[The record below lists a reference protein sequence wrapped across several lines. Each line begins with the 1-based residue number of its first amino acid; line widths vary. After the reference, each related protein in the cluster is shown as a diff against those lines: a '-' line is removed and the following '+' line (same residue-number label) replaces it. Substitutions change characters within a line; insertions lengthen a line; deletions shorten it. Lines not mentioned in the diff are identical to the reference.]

1 MSRRTVL
8 AGLASAGLIWTLL
21 SSSSPGG
28 QSTPLKAMVVQGR
41 VEMRAGAGRTFY
53 CVGHLSRGTQVSVDE
68 VVFGWYKIVPPAGTY
83 SYVPKRALRLQ
94 GDGQVGQVIDQRIA
108 VMSGALKGPTES
120 YRRQIDLLEGDTVR
134 ILGEEGDY
142 YKIAP
147 PPGAFVFLPP
157 DSLRPLTEAEATKRA
172 WAVLDAL
179 PDSDPEQPPAVSSVA
194 PAAEPNRSEA
204 VAATPD
210 PLPDRDLLLRQ
221 LEEALDHTRTESPT
235 RTVVAEL
242 ASDTTAIASASPA
255 DVEKE
260 EAALIATPSVA
271 HFVSAETPGWDRG
284 LSPIATSET
293 PTKEH
298 KAASAGSP
306 SSGKVPLSEPRG
318 PSAPRGENR
327 KAAPA
332 RSPASL
338 APPTAAIQPV
348 ATPAVPFSRPA
359 SSGSPPTRIEAS
371 ADVGTPETPATP
383 PTPEVPGT
391 PEPAA
396 PRSPGYSSNPSL
408 SQPVRQAEW
417 MMEQAEA
424 LPIDQQ
430 PIPQLLATYQ
440 ALWDSG
446 KLTPVERHIVA
457 SRLVQL
463 QCNATVAG
471 ALAQIAAVK
480 QEIESSRVQISD
492 AKPALQDVTPQP
504 SPDETGREPA
514 VDYDVMGRL
523 LASSVYDGQ
532 RLPRLYRIVDPTTQ
546 RTIAYAHG
554 NGTIN
559 PATTV
564 GQYVGI
570 VGRSQF
576 DRALRLNVIKVD
588 RLDVL
593 EYTPL
598 N

>member
-8 AGLASAGLIWTLL
+8 AGLASIGLIWTLL

-28 QSTPLKAMVVQGR
+28 QSTPLKAMVVQDR

-53 CVGHLSRGTQVSVDE
+53 CVGHLSRGAQVSVDE

-94 GDGQVGQVIDQRIA
+94 GDGQVGQVIDKRIA

-120 YRRQIDLLEGDTVR
+120 YRRQIDLLDGDTVR

-142 YKIAP
+142 YRIAP

-157 DSLRPLTEAEATKRA
+157 DSLRPLTETEAAKGAR
-172 WAVLDAL
+172 AVLDAL
-179 PDSDPEQPPAVSSVA
+179 PASVPNA
-194 PAAEPNRSEA
+194 AAEPDRSDA
-204 VAATPD
+204 VATTPD

-221 LEEALDHTRTESPT
+221 LEDALDHTLTESPT
-235 RTVVAEL
+235 RAAAAEL
-242 ASDTTAIASASPA
+242 ASDAATVASASPT
-255 DVEKE
+255 DVEDN
-260 EAALIATPSVA
+260 EAALAATPSVA
-271 HFVSAETPGWDRG
+271 HFVSAETLGWDRG
-284 LSPIATSET
+284 LAPITSSDT

-298 KAASAGSP
+298 KASSAGSP
-306 SSGKVPLSEPRG
+306 SPGRVPLSEPRG

-327 KAAPA
+327 RAAPA
-332 RSPASL
+332 RPPVSL
-338 APPTAAIQPV
+338 ASTAAIQPV
-348 ATPAVPFSRPA
+348 ATPGVPFSRPA
-359 SSGSPPTRIEAS
+359 SSGSTPTRVEAN
-371 ADVGTPETPATP
+371 ADVGTPGPSGA
-383 PTPEVPGT
+383 PGT

-430 PIPQLLATYQ
+430 PIPQLVATYQ

-480 QEIESSRVQISD
+480 QEIESSRVEISD
-492 AKPALQDVTPQP
+492 AKPTPDAATFQQ
-504 SPDETGREPA
+504 SPDGASGEPA

-532 RLPRLYRIVDPTTQ
+532 RLPRLYRVVDSTTQ
-546 RTIAYAHG
+546 RTIVYVQG

-570 VGRSQF
+570 VGRSKF
-576 DRALRLNVIKVD
+576 DRALRLNVIEVD

-593 EYTPL
+593 EYKPL
-598 N
+598 H

>member
-8 AGLASAGLIWTLL
+8 AGLASVGLIWTLL
-21 SSSSPGG
+21 SASSPGG
-28 QSTPLKAMVVQGR
+28 QSTPLKAMVVQDR

-53 CVGHLSRGTQVSVDE
+53 CVGHLSRGAQVSVDE

-83 SYVPKRALRLQ
+83 SYVPKHALRLQ
-94 GDGQVGQVIDQRIA
+94 GDGPVAQVIDKRLA

-134 ILGEEGDY
+134 ILGEEGGY
-142 YKIAP
+142 YRIAP

-157 DSLRPLTEAEATKRA
+157 DSLRPLTETEAAKRA
-172 WAVLDAL
+172 RAVLDTL
-179 PDSDPEQPPAVSSVA
+179 PDSIQKEPPAVS
-194 PAAEPNRSEA
+194 AAAAAADPTRSDA
-204 VAATPD
+204 VAAIPN
-210 PLPDRDLLLRQ
+210 PLSDRDLLLRQ
-221 LEEALDHTRTESPT
+221 LEDALDQTLTESPT
-235 RTVVAEL
+235 RATAAEI
-242 ASDTTAIASASPA
+242 ASDTATVAAASPTNA
-255 DVEKE
+255 EK
-260 EAALIATPSVA
+260 EAALVATPSVA
-271 HFVSAETPGWDRG
+271 QFVSAETPGWERE
-284 LSPIATSET
+284 LTPIASSDT
-293 PTKEH
+293 PTEEH
-298 KAASAGSP
+298 KA
-306 SSGKVPLSEPRG
+306 
-318 PSAPRGENR
+318 
-327 KAAPA
+327 
-332 RSPASL
+332 
-338 APPTAAIQPV
+338 
-348 ATPAVPFSRPA
+348 
-359 SSGSPPTRIEAS
+359 AS
-371 ADVGTPETPATP
+371 ADVGTPGTPGAPETP
-383 PTPEVPGT
+383 ET

-417 MMEQAEA
+417 MMEQTEA

-430 PIPQLLATYQ
+430 PIVQLLATYQ

-446 KLTPVERHIVA
+446 RLTPVERHIVA

-480 QEIESSRVQISD
+480 QEIESSQTQISN
-492 AKPALQDVTPQP
+492 AKPAPQADAFQP
-504 SPDETGREPA
+504 SPDGAGGEPA

-532 RLPRLYRIVDPTTQ
+532 RLPRLYRVVDPTTQ
-546 RTIAYAHG
+546 RTIAYVHG

-570 VGRSQF
+570 VGRSKF
-576 DRALRLNVIKVD
+576 DRAVRLNILEVD

-593 EYTPL
+593 EYKPR
-598 N
+598 